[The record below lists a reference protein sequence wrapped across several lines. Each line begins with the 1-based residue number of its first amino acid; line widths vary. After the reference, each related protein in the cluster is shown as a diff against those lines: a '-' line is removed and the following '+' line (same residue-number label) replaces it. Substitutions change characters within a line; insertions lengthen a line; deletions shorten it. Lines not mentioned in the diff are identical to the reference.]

1 MTLPI
6 YNCLINDDPNDESGI
21 YAISFVDE
29 PANETDFVA
38 LKKQPRQEHL
48 SLDSRKQILTG
59 VVLRPEQLIYRNSPQ
74 TGEHYIKFSAEQIEK
89 ISHKMMRSGIALH
102 NTTHQHQQPLS
113 GNYLVELWIVRDA
126 ENDKSAALGFKDLPV
141 GTLMCSYKIEDRNY
155 WESEVLTG
163 NIKGFSL
170 EGFFFQQEITK
181 HNNPNIN
188 KPTNMNKK
196 DKQTLLGKIARFFL
210 DIDEVQKSDSTQSG
224 VAYVTFRLADGKEAD
239 VDADGFAT
247 IEGEQMPA
255 GEHLLADGN
264 IMVVDE
270 QGQFTETKES
280 SAKRKDP
287 EEAVAPQ
294 VLNQKVKRQLDI
306 IRQQDTEQPEAG
318 QPVPAIPV
326 TPNNDLAA
334 KVAELEAIVNA
345 MQAQLDELAKSAEGA
360 KAEVEELRKVTPSGS
375 PLTHKHRNARDYTK
389 LPHTERMAASLSL
402 QMQRKNS

>member
-29 PANETDFVA
+29 PANETDFIA

-102 NTTHQHQQPLS
+102 NTTHQHKQLLA
-113 GNYLVELWIVRDA
+113 GNYLVELWIVRNP
-126 ENDKSAALGFKDLPV
+126 ENDKSAALGFKELPV
-141 GTLMCSYKIEDRNY
+141 GTLMCSYKIEDKNY

-163 NIKGFSL
+163 NVKGFSL
-170 EGFFFQQEITK
+170 EGFFFQQETGT
-181 HNNPNIN
+181 NNQLNIN

-210 DIDEVQKSDSTQSG
+210 DIENVQNSDRTQSG
-224 VAYVTFRLADGKEAD
+224 IAYVTFKLADGKEAY

-247 IEGEQMPA
+247 IDGEQMPA
-255 GEHLLADGN
+255 GEHTLADGN
-264 IMVVDE
+264 ILIVDE
-270 QGQFTETKES
+270 QGQFTETQEPSIK
-280 SAKRKDP
+280 KKDP

-294 VLNQKVKRQLDI
+294 TLSGKVKRQLKT
-306 IRQQDTEQPEAG
+306 IRKQDGQDPKNAQPAPKQPE
-318 QPVPAIPV
+318 
-326 TPNNDLAA
+326 TPSDDLAA
-334 KVAELEAIVNA
+334 KVAELETIVSD
-345 MQAQLDELAKSAEGA
+345 MQKQLDELLQSTEKS
-360 KAEVEELRKVTPSGS
+360 KSEVEELKKTTPSGS
-375 PLTHKHRNARDYTK
+375 PLTHKHRNAQSYAS

-402 QMQRKNS
+402 QMQRKNN